1 MPGSTATPASSHFE
15 MAMKQWVRRLQP
27 LALYAMLAA
36 TVVFLVLQLVL
47 AHATHAL
54 TLLVDAYHML
64 CNLVALA
71 GCIITI
77 KYSSEVHEHDQE
89 EEVEGQAEME
99 DAKGESGVGGGP
111 PPGEACTQVEEQRR
125 LQRASA
131 RGQRR
136 LKNTF
141 GWARI
146 DVLAQLVVCVLLAS
160 FCFSLVVE
168 AVQTLVHIGHQDE
181 MHHPLLVLAMG
192 AAGLLL
198 NGLCYLLIGGYTF
211 HQASF
216 LQVTPSGDVVLAHA
230 VTRRSVQQGRRR
242 LSSQA
247 RQPPLPPPQ
256 QQPRQGPREMC
267 RDTLG
272 SILVIICAVI
282 VYFTDVYVAKFV
294 DPILSI
300 ISAVSL
306 LVLSYPYMKESGLIL
321 LQTIPDTINI
331 DSFRVELIREFP
343 DIINVHDLHVWRL
356 TPSKVFCTAHIIFLN
371 PKDYAKKSQK
381 IIDFFEEQGIT
392 QVTIQPEFFETDND
406 TNIIALPSIEEKS
419 CLVQCRGQ
427 GCIERHCCLK
437 LVPGISVDP
446 ACKQLP
452 QKGAPDKECIK
463 ISSHSVVE
471 STTLP
476 SDDISE
482 KIETAEEHKAC
493 QSAGRQTPD
502 EEEQVSAADETQ
514 VPTINESSLTSEA
527 VKDLSQN
534 SDKHESEDPQQECL

>member
-1 MPGSTATPASSHFE
+1 
-15 MAMKQWVRRLQP
+15 MKQWVRRLQP
-27 LALYAMLAA
+27 VALYAMLAA
-36 TVVFLVLQLVL
+36 TLAVLALQLVL

-71 GCIITI
+71 GCIITV
-77 KYSSEVHEHDQE
+77 KYSSEEQE
-89 EEVEGQAEME
+89 EEVEAEAE
-99 DAKGESGVGGGP
+99 DQKVGNTP
-111 PPGEACTQVEEQRR
+111 PVEAGEAQRR
-125 LQRASA
+125 LERPGAGAGGSASA

-168 AVQTLVHIGHQDE
+168 ALQTLVHIGHQDE

-192 AAGLLL
+192 ATGLLL

-371 PKDYAKKSQK
+371 PKDYANKSQK

-392 QVTIQPEFFETDND
+392 QVTIQPEFFETNGD

-419 CLVQCRGQ
+419 CLVQCRSQ

-437 LVPGISVDP
+437 LVPAVTVDSS
-446 ACKQLP
+446 CKQLQHKCVP
-452 QKGAPDKECIK
+452 EKECVK
-463 ISSHSVVE
+463 VSSQCVKE
-471 STTLP
+471 STKAVT
-476 SDDISE
+476 SDHILEKTEISE
-482 KIETAEEHKAC
+482 EQKTC
-493 QSAGRQTPD
+493 QLDGRQVQEEGDPVSTP
-502 EEEQVSAADETQ
+502 SKNK
-514 VPTINESSLTSEA
+514 VPNKNEPSLTTEMG
-527 VKDLSQN
+527 KDLPQN
-534 SDKHESEDPQQECL
+534 TSRLENQEQQQGCL